1 MQPTGQ
7 IRLGWSVANVAE
19 LYFDEVADQ
28 TLTRLEASADPQDE
42 ALLHR
47 INDVLDQL
55 AADSG
60 DASVRRRRF
69 QSGLWLV
76 TVAGRAGENDWALLW
91 EPHVELPD
99 DVMIQY
105 IGSASFA

>member
-1 MQPTGQ
+1 M
-7 IRLGWSVANVAE
+7 AE
-19 LYFDEVADQ
+19 LYFDEVADR
-28 TLTRLEASADPQDE
+28 TLTRLEASADSQDR

-55 AADSG
+55 AADPG
-60 DASVRRRRF
+60 DASARRRRF

-76 TVAGRAGENDWALLW
+76 TVSGRACEDDWALLW
-91 EPHVELPD
+91 EPHIELPE
-99 DVMIQY
+99 DVMIHY

>member
-1 MQPTGQ
+1 M
-7 IRLGWSVANVAE
+7 AE
-19 LYFDEVADQ
+19 LHFDEVADQ
-28 TLTRLEASADPQDE
+28 TLTRLEASADRQDR

-47 INDVLDQL
+47 INRALDQL
-55 AADSG
+55 AADPG
-60 DASVRRRRF
+60 DASVRGRRF

-76 TVAGRAGENDWALLW
+76 AVEGRAGEDDWALLW